1 MIKKSARRENNLV
14 AREEGASY
22 QRAIILSR
30 RPLAT
35 SFFLEDL

>member
-1 MIKKSARRENNLV
+1 MIKKSARQVKILV